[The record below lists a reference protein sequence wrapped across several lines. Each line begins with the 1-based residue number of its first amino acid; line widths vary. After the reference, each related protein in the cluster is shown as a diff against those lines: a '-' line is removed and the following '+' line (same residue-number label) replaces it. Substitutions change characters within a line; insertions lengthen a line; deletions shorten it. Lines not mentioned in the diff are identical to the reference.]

1 MVGMFALYSD
11 KRSLDPS
18 VVFIFSGNICCLE
31 RIHKIISLYFN
42 LTKKLISHEL
52 PLTYLNWTRSFL
64 VLPFVLALICLNVWE
79 PSSQSIKIWY
89 FRSSNFWAINSSTE
103 VCRSVGHSSSSRASR
118 GMHGTIICSKLVRSE
133 SSKLS
138 REHPH
143 RHQPVVNDIKLF
155 WEIKKLKKV
164 CSDVWTCTTEYTAI
178 FKQNYILKL
187 FIVFKM
193 TYSCRFG

>member
-64 VLPFVLALICLNVWE
+64 VLPFVLALICLKVWK

-103 VCRSVGHSSSSRASR
+103 VCRSQQQQPSKSRYAWNDNLLKISPVRIIQAKQGAPPQTPASSQWYKTFL
-118 GMHGTIICSKLVRSE
+118 G
-133 SSKLS
+133 
-138 REHPH
+138 
-143 RHQPVVNDIKLF
+143 N
-155 WEIKKLKKV
+155 
-164 CSDVWTCTTEYTAI
+164 
-178 FKQNYILKL
+178 
-187 FIVFKM
+187 
-193 TYSCRFG
+193 